1 MKQRIRSLSQVLLLE
16 LHCKLSVGEPIRMCV
31 SCRKRSEKHELAR
44 LVWNGGQV
52 EHDKRSL
59 LPGRGCYVHPDRGCI
74 NQLLVKDRLW
84 RALRLEKTV
93 YPRLQAAEFVSALGE
108 VLCGSSPKVEE
119 PSLRGR
125 KVFF

>member
-1 MKQRIRSLSQVLLLE
+1 
-16 LHCKLSVGEPIRMCV
+16 MCI

-44 LVWNGGQV
+44 LVWDGEQV
-52 EHDKRSL
+52 AHDERSL

-84 RALRLEKTV
+84 RALRVEKSV
-93 YPRLQAAEFVSALGE
+93 FSRLQAAEFVSALGE
-108 VLCGSSPKVEE
+108 TLCGAAPKVEE
-119 PSLRGR
+119 RSLRGR